1 MIIEGTSRGGD
12 HGAGRG
18 MDEEARMFAEAFGR
32 VAALILADF
41 DWEIAEKHPKP
52 GWLLCCQAAVAP
64 EVPSQ
69 YAPGDH
75 RSQLCH
81 AMGRV

>member
-1 MIIEGTSRGGD
+1 MIIKGTSQGGD

-18 MDEEARMFAEAFGR
+18 MDDEARMFAEALGR

-41 DWEIAEKHPKP
+41 DWEIAEKRPKL
-52 GWLLCCQAAVAP
+52 GWLLCSQAAIAP

-69 YAPGDH
+69 HAPGDH

-81 AMGRV
+81 AMVGV